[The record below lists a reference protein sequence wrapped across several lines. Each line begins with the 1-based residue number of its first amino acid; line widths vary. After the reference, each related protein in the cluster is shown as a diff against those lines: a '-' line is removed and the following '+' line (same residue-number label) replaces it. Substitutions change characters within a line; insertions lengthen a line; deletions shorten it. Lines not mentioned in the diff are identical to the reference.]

1 MANEAAWAARL
12 ARYRGPE
19 LKRSVWQLASAA
31 ALFGGA
37 WVLMYAS
44 LRVGYWLTLL
54 LAVPAAFFL
63 IRLFIIQHDCGHA
76 AFFRSTRTADIVG
89 SILGVLTL
97 TPYHYWKKTHALHHA
112 TSGNLEHRGFG
123 DIDTLTVDEYLA
135 RSRWERFK
143 YRVYRHPVVLF
154 GVGAVLHFFVRH
166 RIPTIV
172 PREWTRE
179 RRSIFWTD
187 VGLAAAI
194 ALMGTLVGFREFALV
209 QLPVTLLS
217 TSLGVWL
224 FYVQHQ
230 FEPTYWEHDERW
242 AYDAAALQGSSYY
255 RLPRLL
261 QWATGNI
268 GLHHI
273 HHLHPTFPAPL
284 PRLTPPPNALF
295 RRRSDDAGL
304 TGEIPV
310 NAVPT
315 PTARVH
321 LGDAADRPTLPSSAR
336 AREPVSTWLAP
347 ALRTRL
353 RVCVESDCP
362 TSAPSERSAAQPRE
376 MS

>member
-12 ARYRGPE
+12 ARYKGPE

-76 AFFRSTRTADIVG
+76 AFFRSTRTA
-89 SILGVLTL
+89 
-97 TPYHYWKKTHALHHA
+97 
-112 TSGNLEHRGFG
+112 
-123 DIDTLTVDEYLA
+123 
-135 RSRWERFK
+135 
-143 YRVYRHPVVLF
+143 VV
-154 GVGAVLHFFVRH
+154 V
-166 RIPTIV
+166 
-172 PREWTRE
+172 
-179 RRSIFWTD
+179 
-187 VGLAAAI
+187 LAAAS
-194 ALMGTLVGFREFALV
+194 ALMGTVVGFREFALV
-209 QLPVTLLS
+209 QFPVTLLS

-255 RLPRLL
+255 RLPKLL

-273 HHLHPTFPAPL
+273 HHLHPRIPNYRLQQALDEHAELRQVPTLTLWESFRCV
-284 PRLTPPPNALF
+284 RLTLWDERERKLVPFA
-295 RRRSDDAGL
+295 
-304 TGEIPV
+304 
-310 NAVPT
+310 AVKT
-315 PTARVH
+315 
-321 LGDAADRPTLPSSAR
+321 
-336 AREPVSTWLAP
+336 
-347 ALRTRL
+347 
-353 RVCVESDCP
+353 
-362 TSAPSERSAAQPRE
+362 
-376 MS
+376 